1 VQDPSAIVNKISFP
15 LGNNGKALVLPDQ
28 ATAEELQKSTQPEE
42 AKLNLDEW
50 KDDMPDWCESEIDG
64 LFRDDEEVKQKE
76 AIFNKMNKDY
86 IEKQERKESERL
98 AAENLLK
105 EKEVE
110 DAVQAEEHARFMNS
124 KSQRHGRR
132 RDGKHVTFEDDGPTT
147 EEALLA
153 AISARKISRKINY
166 DAMSAIFDD
175 SGSFS
180 TDMLEDHEPE
190 KNLDYQM
197 V

>member
-1 VQDPSAIVNKISFP
+1 MIYQNSH
-15 LGNNGKALVLPDQ
+15 LTVLPDQ
-28 ATAEELQKSTQPEE
+28 ATAEELQNSTTPEE

-50 KDDMPDWCESEIDG
+50 KGDMPDWCDAEIDS

-86 IEKQERKESERL
+86 IEKQERKESERI

-105 EKEVE
+105 ETE
-110 DAVQAEEHARFMNS
+110 DLDAHQAQEHARFLNS
-124 KSQRHGRR
+124 KSQRSLKRR
-132 RDGKHVTFEDDGPTT
+132 RDDKNVTFEDDEGPTT

-153 AISARKISRKINY
+153 AISSRKISRKINY

-180 TDMLEDHEPE
+180 TDMLEDHEPD
-190 KNLDYQM
+190 KNIATET